1 MITPLSTLK
10 RWFSNFMKPTQE
22 HFWAIFDS
30 FRHKSEKIP
39 MEDIDGLT
47 TALEGTASAEQLQ
60 NHLRDSHAH
69 SELLDKKVDKVP
81 GKLLSSNDFTNEL
94 RAKLEGLRNVDIS
107 GLLPKGGYTGTAQN
121 LKDLIDNIMR
131 VLQSPDTELDELRE
145 IVAYIKQNKRI
156 LDTLGID
163 NIAGLRDALRGK
175 APTDHH
181 HDDRYSRL
189 GHTHTEYAYR
199 THRHRWDDI
208 DGKPSLNYLPLAG
221 GTLTGNVVLTNQ
233 AIFKKGNPISGYIV
247 DCFAAN
253 NNTNSKTNPIY
264 VIGDAYKPS
273 DDALASMYGIG
284 FTTNKAE
291 FINGEDLGF
300 PKVKDIGG
308 WGLYIAAVGK
318 ARHFLDANTGNS
330 YQFGDS
336 RANGFIKKG
345 SSNDYV
351 LLGGGGHK
359 DISDILPAH
368 ISVRNNIT
376 CTHSHN
382 DSVLFVENDSTI
394 QLKDLAHLDCVSFR
408 KVYAGGAVTFSCAGK
423 TIIYTGDNAFNGGDG
438 STAVVS
444 IWNSKCYI
452 DIRNI

>member
-10 RWFSNFMKPTQE
+10 RWFSNFMKPNQE

-30 FRHKSEKIP
+30 FFHKSEKIP
-39 MEDIDGLT
+39 MTSVEGLESAIQS
-47 TALEGTASAEQLQ
+47 TATAEQLHS
-60 NHLRDSHAH
+60 HLTDSQAH
-69 SELLDKKVDKVP
+69 KELFDKKVDKEA
-81 GKLLSSNDFTNEL
+81 GKTLTSNDYTNEEKHTNQVNAL
-94 RAKLEGLRNVDIS
+94 KRVVGLTVTGDVDKIITITFADSTVLQAPFTDNNTLPENLADIKLNSLNFNHQTGVLTGLRSDGQQLTV
-107 GLLPKGGYTGTAQN
+107 N
-121 LKDLIDNIMR
+121 LDGR
-131 VLQSPDTELDELRE
+131 
-145 IVAYIKQNKRI
+145 Y
-156 LDTLGID
+156 
-163 NIAGLRDALRGK
+163 ALK
-175 APTDHH
+175 
-181 HDDRYSRL
+181 
-189 GHTHTEYAYR
+189 GHTH
-199 THRHRWDDI
+199 HWDDI
-208 DGKPSLNYLPLAG
+208 EGKPSLNYLPLAG

-253 NNTNSKTNPIY
+253 NNTNNKTNPIY
-264 VIGDAYKPS
+264 VIGENYKPT
-273 DDALASMYGIG
+273 DDALATMYGIG
-284 FTTNKAE
+284 YTTNNAK

-300 PKVKDIGG
+300 PAVNGISG

-359 DISDILPAH
+359 NMSEILPTH
-368 ISVRNNIT
+368 ISVKNNVI
-376 CTHSHN
+376 CNHSHN
-382 DSVLFVENDSTI
+382 NSVIFVENNLAI

-408 KVYAGGAVTFSCAGK
+408 KIYAGGAVTFSCTGK
-423 TIIYTGDNAFNGGDG
+423 TIIYTGDNSFNGGDG

-444 IWNSKCYI
+444 IWNNKCYI
-452 DIRNI
+452 DIRNV